1 MRQMNGLVDVLADV
15 KYALRRL
22 NKSPG
27 FTATVVLT
35 LALGIG
41 ATTAIFTLVHQVM
54 LRSLAVAKPEQLWRI
69 GDAVTCCY
77 STGYTQSNDAAEND
91 WTLFSWEAYQRF
103 RAGTAAFE
111 QLAAFQV
118 GTGNGYVAVRR
129 AGSREAVQSRL
140 GEFVSGNF
148 FQTFG
153 ISAWR
158 GRLFTDADDVR
169 GALPVA
175 VISFHTWQEKYG
187 SDPSVI
193 GAPYDINGRAFSI
206 IGVAP
211 PGFFGAKVAASDMP
225 DMWLPLTTEPL
236 IAGAT
241 SRLNNPR
248 LAWLDLIG
256 RVRPDTN
263 PKILETQLQVELQQW
278 LASHVP
284 DMTAAEK
291 TLLQKQTLRLT
302 AGGAGVSRIREKYKD
317 ALLLLLLAAACVLLV
332 ACANVANLLLARGFK
347 HRQETAIRVTLGASR
362 S

>member
-1 MRQMNGLVDVLADV
+1 MNALVDMLADV
-15 KYALRRL
+15 KYALRRF
-22 NKSPG
+22 NKAPG
-27 FTATVVLT
+27 FTATAVVT

-41 ATTAIFTLVHQVM
+41 ATAAIFTLIQQVM
-54 LRSLAVAKPEQLWRI
+54 LRSLPVANPEQLWRI

-77 STGYTQSNDAAEND
+77 STGYTQRNHAAEND

-103 RAGTAAFE
+103 RADTAAFE

-211 PGFFGAKVAASDMP
+211 PGFFGAKVAASDIP

-241 SRLNNPR
+241 SRLENPG

-256 RVRPDTN
+256 RVRPGTN
-263 PKILETQLQVELQQW
+263 PRTLEAQLQGELRQW
-278 LASHVP
+278 LASHRP
-284 DMTAAEK
+284 DMSAHDRARWNEQM
-291 TLLQKQTLRLT
+291 LHLT
-302 AGGAGVSRIREKYKD
+302 PGGAGVSLMREQYQD
-317 ALLLLLLAAACVLLV
+317 GLQLLL
-332 ACANVANLLLARGFK
+332 
-347 HRQETAIRVTLGASR
+347 
-362 S
+362 